1 MNLDHLAVRSAAAS
15 VAACSVLALGGFGSA
30 DSPEPFV
37 AAAQNND
44 PLNDGVGYS
53 GWYVE
58 DFAAQVGS
66 YDGDDVTELTAGE
79 LVSVSGEVNADFT
92 VADADEELD
101 VQLDPSRHVAWRD
114 QPYVLASNTS
124 TP

>member
-1 MNLDHLAVRSAAAS
+1 MSLDHLTVRFAAAS
-15 VAACSVLALGGFGSA
+15 VAACSVLALGGCGSA

-37 AAAQNND
+37 GAAQNND

-58 DFAAQVGS
+58 DFAALVGS